1 MVKLI
6 DLREME
12 KLAKLFIGE
21 TSQRELKMNTS
32 IVRAGPL
39 KVWKSHI
46 HVRRASQRSWLSN
59 NL

>member
-1 MVKLI
+1 
-6 DLREME
+6 ME

-21 TSQRELKMNTS
+21 RSQRELKMNTS

-46 HVRRASQRSWLSN
+46 HVRRASQHGWLSN